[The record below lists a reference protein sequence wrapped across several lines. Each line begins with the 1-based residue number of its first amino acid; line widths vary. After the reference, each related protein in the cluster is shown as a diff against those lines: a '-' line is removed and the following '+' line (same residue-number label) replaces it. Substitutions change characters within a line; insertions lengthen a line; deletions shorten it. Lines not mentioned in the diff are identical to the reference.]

1 MRTVNK
7 QMKAQSDGTPVW
19 VAGLGVIALVVAII
33 ALFTSFYTID
43 QTQVGV
49 VIRFGEFQRIVKA
62 GAHWKA
68 PLIDS
73 VIRYPAIQNHYEYTE
88 AAEGDLTILT
98 ADGLSAD
105 AEASL
110 YFTVKDPKLVFETV
124 GRDYENW
131 LDGKARGVFR
141 EATADY
147 TSDALYTG
155 AKKDLLQSTVVT
167 KLQQVVGEGFLIQDF
182 QVRKVVLPDST
193 RAAIE
198 TKMAAQ
204 QTIQTKEYELTA
216 TRVEAEKVM
225 AAANGTAQAQI
236 IKADGEATSI
246 RKVRE
251 ALTPDYLKYLSI
263 TEVARSNN
271 SKLVFLPANSSV
283 LVGFGS
289 LN

>member
-1 MRTVNK
+1 M
-7 QMKAQSDGTPVW
+7 
-19 VAGLGVIALVVAII
+19 VVAII
-33 ALFTSFYTID
+33 ALFTSFYTVD
-43 QTQVGV
+43 QTQTGV
-49 VIRFGEFQRIVKA
+49 ITRFGGFQQVVGA

-68 PLIDS
+68 PLIDG
-73 VIRYPAIQNHYEYTE
+73 VIRYPAIQVHYEYTE

-131 LDGKARGVFR
+131 IDGKARGVFR

-155 AKKDLLQSTVVT
+155 AKKDQLQATVVS
-167 KLQQVVGEGFLIQDF
+167 KLQQVVGDGFLIQDF
-182 QVRKVVLPDST
+182 QVRKVVLPQST
-193 RAAIE
+193 RTAIE

-216 TRVEAEKVM
+216 ARVEAEKVM

-236 IKADGEATSI
+236 IRADGEATAI
-246 RKVRE
+246 RKVRD
-251 ALTPDYLKYLSI
+251 ALTLDYLKYLSI